1 MFKSLRIRNYRV
13 FKDLEISG
21 LHRINLIAGKNNSGK
36 TSLLEAIFLLSSGGN
51 PQLAIN
57 SNVIRGDPGAAATME
72 AIETD
77 WKYLFHNLGFTLPIE
92 IKGHHSK
99 VGQMYSSLSRE
110 RTAFTHLPITSV
122 GLPTTS
128 TGRTSLADIDD
139 GSAIVF
145 RYADRDHPCAA
156 RSIRVTLNGLEADQ
170 SSPVVPFNVR
180 IVLSRSGNEIDE
192 AKLLGELRTRK
203 KGGLLLRSLR
213 TVEPRLESIEDSVA
227 SGVPAIWG
235 DIGLTEMVPLR
246 VMGEGMTRLARI
258 VLCISSAP
266 GGIVLVDEIENGFHH
281 SVQAKVWQTIAAAA
295 EDFDT
300 QIFATTHSYEC
311 FENAVKGLGSEG
323 FRLFRL
329 EAKNGLN
336 QAVSYDPELMDAA
349 IRHYMEVR

>member
-1 MFKSLRIRNYRV
+1 MLKSLRIRNYRV
-13 FKDLEISG
+13 FKDLKVDG

-36 TSLLEAIFLLSSGGN
+36 TSFLEAIFLLSSGGN

-77 WKYLFHNLGFTLPIE
+77 WKYLFHNLCSNVPIE
-92 IKGHHSK
+92 IEGDHSK
-99 VGQMYSSLSRE
+99 VGQMCSSISRE
-110 RTAFTHLPITSV
+110 RVKLTHLPI
-122 GLPTTS
+122 TS

-145 RYADRDHPCAA
+145 RYADRDHPCSAH
-156 RSIRVTLNGLEADQ
+156 SIRVTPNGLEAEQ
-170 SSPVVPFNVR
+170 PSPVVPFNVR

-192 AKLLGELRTRK
+192 ARFLGNLRTRK
-203 KGGLLLRSLR
+203 KGDVLLRSLR
-213 TVEPRLESIEDSVA
+213 AVEPRLEGIEDSIA

-235 DIGLTEMVPLR
+235 DIGLAEMVPLR
-246 VMGEGMTRLARI
+246 VMGEGLTRLARI

-281 SVQAKVWQTIAAAA
+281 SVQAKVWQAIAAAA

-311 FENAVKGLGSEG
+311 FENAVKGLESEG

-329 EAKNGLN
+329 EAKNGSN
-336 QAVSYDPELMDAA
+336 RAVSYDPELMDAA